1 MATEYNHL
9 IESEENFG
17 KNPNNMNNINTN
29 KIYNNQNINMD
40 GEYNNKILIE
50 EDLNQNQNMVSS
62 GFNPYMRPPQS
73 LKWRNIMKIDLD
85 LIRNSRDLS
94 LLNSNLENIIYSDI
108 TEDDIQSVPEENVIK
123 LIQILQFLNE
133 FLLEQRQIINGR
145 LISLKQE
152 EEKLS
157 KNQQDLE
164 VVLSKQ
170 KDYLIKSKKEAKER
184 LKEITDYKNAINAL
198 LKDGKNNLRG
208 KNINITDI
216 NMDINRNMKN
226 YGYNNYNNNYLKTG
240 YKCKYCTGK
249 VFPSE
254 FELKKHLSDI
264 HLISQFNEAPQVM
277 KAPQNKSQIT
287 MPIEV
292 NLQPLN
298 NTMNTDNRNAQL
310 EKQINDMRF
319 EFQNQMHQFEM
330 NKLKTQLLNQNN
342 LDNKDDNIKEQI
354 ERMGNTFND
363 TLKQVLGVIANNQQ
377 GQTKIIKPKKKE
389 KNPKL
394 DEEINFLKNELAKAK
409 LLSQEYDTKILNKKK
424 EIDLLIVKKQEIT
437 TITQSQFK
445 PKKTNLV
452 PTQNLQLLYSKS
464 ILPKRRTNIF
474 HSGELLSDHDESEN
488 ERKKKEKMEKRIKK
502 QITESTQLIDIITN
516 IPGKKKRKLEV
527 PFSETK
533 LRSPNIPD
541 FDLEEWEDLDH
552 FYKAYKTRDK
562 NFINKTKFNNYKRV
576 VPVEFDED
584 DDININA
591 KTMMRDG
598 IKTQANFFNKNIE
611 DYKIPDLIEV
621 KDLKELDK
629 NDLKDTIGKLFI
641 NIDELNKEGEDQEH
655 FDSMERLL
663 KLGKIKQTVNDLKE

>member
-108 TEDDIQSVPEENVIK
+108 TEDDIQSIPEENVIK

-298 NTMNTDNRNAQL
+298 NAMNTDNRNAQL

-330 NKLKTQLLNQNN
+330 NKLKMQLLNQNN

-424 EIDLLIVKKQEIT
+424 EIDLLIIKKQEIT

-464 ILPKRRTNIF
+464 ILPKRRSNIF

>member
-40 GEYNNKILIE
+40 GEYNNKMLIE

-298 NTMNTDNRNAQL
+298 NAMNTDNRNAQL

-424 EIDLLIVKKQEIT
+424 EIDLLIIKKQEIT

-464 ILPKRRTNIF
+464 ILPKRRSNIF

>member
-164 VVLSKQ
+164 VVLLKQ

-298 NTMNTDNRNAQL
+298 NAMNTDNRNAQL

-424 EIDLLIVKKQEIT
+424 EIDLLMIKKQEIT

>member
-424 EIDLLIVKKQEIT
+424 EIDLLMIKKQEIT

-464 ILPKRRTNIF
+464 ILPKRRTNKF

>member
-17 KNPNNMNNINTN
+17 KNPNNMNNINSN
-29 KIYNNQNINMD
+29 NIYNNQNINMD
-40 GEYNNKILIE
+40 GEYNNKMLIE
-50 EDLNQNQNMVSS
+50 EVLNQNQNMVSS
-62 GFNPYMRPPQS
+62 GFNPYMSPPQS

-164 VVLSKQ
+164 VVLLKQ

-198 LKDGKNNLRG
+198 LKDGENNLRG

-226 YGYNNYNNNYLKTG
+226 YAYNNYNNNYLKAG

-264 HLISQFNEAPQVM
+264 HLISQFNEPPQIM
-277 KAPQNKSQIT
+277 KPPQNKSQIT

-298 NTMNTDNRNAQL
+298 NAINTDNRNAQL

-342 LDNKDDNIKEQI
+342 MDNKDDNIKEQI

-464 ILPKRRTNIF
+464 ILPKRRSNIF

>member
-108 TEDDIQSVPEENVIK
+108 TEDDIQSIPEENVIK

-226 YGYNNYNNNYLKTG
+226 YGYNNSNNVLCASG
-240 YKCKYCTGK
+240 
-249 VFPSE
+249 
-254 FELKKHLSDI
+254 
-264 HLISQFNEAPQVM
+264 
-277 KAPQNKSQIT
+277 
-287 MPIEV
+287 
-292 NLQPLN
+292 
-298 NTMNTDNRNAQL
+298 
-310 EKQINDMRF
+310 MR
-319 EFQNQMHQFEM
+319 
-330 NKLKTQLLNQNN
+330 
-342 LDNKDDNIKEQI
+342 
-354 ERMGNTFND
+354 RR
-363 TLKQVLGVIANNQQ
+363 
-377 GQTKIIKPKKKE
+377 
-389 KNPKL
+389 
-394 DEEINFLKNELAKAK
+394 NFL
-409 LLSQEYDTKILNKKK
+409 
-424 EIDLLIVKKQEIT
+424 
-437 TITQSQFK
+437 
-445 PKKTNLV
+445 
-452 PTQNLQLLYSKS
+452 
-464 ILPKRRTNIF
+464 
-474 HSGELLSDHDESEN
+474 
-488 ERKKKEKMEKRIKK
+488 
-502 QITESTQLIDIITN
+502 
-516 IPGKKKRKLEV
+516 
-527 PFSETK
+527 
-533 LRSPNIPD
+533 
-541 FDLEEWEDLDH
+541 
-552 FYKAYKTRDK
+552 
-562 NFINKTKFNNYKRV
+562 
-576 VPVEFDED
+576 
-584 DDININA
+584 
-591 KTMMRDG
+591 
-598 IKTQANFFNKNIE
+598 
-611 DYKIPDLIEV
+611 
-621 KDLKELDK
+621 
-629 NDLKDTIGKLFI
+629 
-641 NIDELNKEGEDQEH
+641 
-655 FDSMERLL
+655 
-663 KLGKIKQTVNDLKE
+663 